1 MDVHRHSHPS
11 YHHCGHRRGCAQAM
25 EQKWCLKFAITLLYK
40 YEREPVA
47 VSSTIVGLCFLKLAS
62 VSILYYFSVCFLCT
76 IYIQYTYILCFI
88 VLPCVFHS

>member
-47 VSSTIVGLCFLKLAS
+47 VSSTIVGLCLLFSFAAVVLMYFKSGRNFPFLGS
-62 VSILYYFSVCFLCT
+62 NTCT
-76 IYIQYTYILCFI
+76 
-88 VLPCVFHS
+88 